1 MAEPQFKG
9 PSDPLSLW
17 AALLLRLALV
27 LCALGFLPILAIAT
41 LFPGVDPLIPV
52 LLLYTIGPLGAVA
65 AAFAAILYLAKAVRW
80 LRRGSS

>member
-9 PSDPLSLW
+9 PSDPLSMW

-41 LFPGVDPLIPV
+41 LFPGVDPLMPV
-52 LLLYTIGPLGAVA
+52 LLVYTIGPLGVVA
-65 AAFAAILYLAKAVRW
+65 AAVVAILYLAKAVRW